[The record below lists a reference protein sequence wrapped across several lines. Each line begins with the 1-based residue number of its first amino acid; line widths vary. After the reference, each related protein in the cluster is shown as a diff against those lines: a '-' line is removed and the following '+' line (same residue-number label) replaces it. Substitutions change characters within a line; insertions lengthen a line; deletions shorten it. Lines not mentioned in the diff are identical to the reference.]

1 MDSYQ
6 SLKIGEQLSI
16 FKDCYSGLRTRTRA
30 FWVKASSYSELMR
43 FINFLRFGEV
53 GQAISRGVRKP
64 VWLETVGR
72 LSFLEDITINVDDK
86 YPILT
91 RIGCC
96 VWQCST
102 HAGK

>member
-64 VWLETVGR
+64 VAGN
-72 LSFLEDITINVDDK
+72 SGK
-86 YPILT
+86 AILP
-91 RIGCC
+91 
-96 VWQCST
+96 
-102 HAGK
+102 